1 MESNSNV
8 NALRIG
14 ISSLEQVEEKVKA
27 FIKINPNVKKRR
39 YIISREN
46 IFSPEGNLIV
56 KKSEII
62 DISKV
67 KLLRRV
73 FQPLK
78 TFKTFQPDEGI
89 VLVSSMESKA
99 GIQISIDLVTQI
111 INIEGGAYE
120 SFIERIDSFT
130 QMQELLKRNLFPKLV
145 VVGHIPLENLEKEQS
160 VFKIIQKEDPYVRFI
175 EVKHTDLKTNPVF
188 PGLRQI
194 NIPDTKK
201 NSWKQFTQKIIQEY
215 TKPYAVD

>member
-1 MESNSNV
+1 MENSSSV
-8 NALRIG
+8 NSLRIG
-14 ISSLEQVEEKVKA
+14 VSSLEQVEEKVKA
-27 FIKINPNVKKRR
+27 FIKINQNVKKRR

-56 KKSEII
+56 KRSEVI

-67 KLLRRV
+67 KLLRRI

-89 VLVSSMESKA
+89 VLVSSMASKV
-99 GIQISIDLVTQI
+99 GVQISIDLVTQI
-111 INIEGGAYE
+111 INIEGGAYG

-130 QMQELLKRNLFPKLV
+130 QMQPLLKRNLFPRLV
-145 VVGHIPLENLEKEQS
+145 IVGHIPSENLEKEQS
-160 VFKIIQKEDPYVRFI
+160 AFKLMREEDPYVRFV
-175 EVKHTDLKTNPVF
+175 EVSHTDIKKYPVF
-188 PGLRQI
+188 PLLRQI

-201 NSWKQFTQKIIQEY
+201 NSWERFTEEIIKEY
-215 TKPYAVD
+215 TKPYSVD